1 MGWAVAPQ
9 ESRGSQHD
17 DAARQWS
24 VPRTAHNG
32 PGEERREPR
41 HSVLDLDAKGFDRL
55 PRPLRVVACRPLA
68 APRRMHDRDASG
80 HKASSATTTAT
91 HVRHRAPIVMT
102 ESDVVAEVKAALAP
116 MEVFVVAR
124 SAFGGLV
131 AAVAVPPAERLQ
143 GSVAEFLKEQLRSAR
158 ATASGARADRMA
170 KALRKVGELEWALE
184 QSGASRAPA
193 VVSQVATTSTESVQ
207 VCEVTEAARL
217 IDQIDPLWLSVLLPA
232 RLGGEV
238 LYESEAW
245 QSLRARAEAQLDAF
259 VGEQLLR
266 RCARAAF
273 GRCKALL
280 GKARDRKKQ
289 KQKIKTKKNE
299 PQQEEEE
306 APEVPAAAPRGAP
319 SPTEALAEWRAIV
332 TLLCAAEAA
341 TVCSGHV
348 VPAVPASVRSAF
360 ARQPKGVVGS
370 GSQCKGEGVS
380 CAEVAEQVVELEAE
394 VVAEV
399 EALCAAYWE
408 AVEAAGAGGDAPAQ
422 KGRVLRR
429 CDPNFKP
436 NPNPNSNPN
445 PNPDPNPH
453 PHPHSRPHPHPHP
466 HSHPHPHHHP
476 NQVRA
481 ARGLARCPGGAARGR
496 PHAAD
501 RAATRAASRA
511 AACAAA

>member
-1 MGWAVAPQ
+1 
-9 ESRGSQHD
+9 
-17 DAARQWS
+17 
-24 VPRTAHNG
+24 
-32 PGEERREPR
+32 
-41 HSVLDLDAKGFDRL
+41 
-55 PRPLRVVACRPLA
+55 
-68 APRRMHDRDASG
+68 
-80 HKASSATTTAT
+80 
-91 HVRHRAPIVMT
+91 MT
-102 ESDVVAEVKAALAP
+102 QADVVAEVKAALAP
-116 MEVFVVAR
+116 KEVFVVAR

-143 GSVAEFLKEQLRSAR
+143 GSVAEFLKERLRSAR
-158 ATASGARADRMA
+158 ATATGARADRMA
-170 KALRKVGELEWALE
+170 KALRTVGELEWALE
-184 QSGASRAPA
+184 QSSASRAPA
-193 VVSQVATTSTESVQ
+193 VVSQVATSTESVQ

-245 QSLRARAEAQLDAF
+245 QTLRAQAEAQLDAF

-280 GKARDRKKQ
+280 GKARDKKKQ
-289 KQKIKTKKNE
+289 KQKTKTKKSE
-299 PQQEEEE
+299 QQQQQQQET
-306 APEVPAAAPRGAP
+306 PEVPAAAPRGAP

-341 TVCSGHV
+341 AVCSGHA

-360 ARQPKGVVGS
+360 ARQPQGVVGS
-370 GSQCKGEGVS
+370 GSQRKGEGVS
-380 CAEVAEQVVELEAE
+380 CAEVAGQVVELEAEVGAE

-445 PNPDPNPH
+445 PNPNPH
-453 PHPHSRPHPHPHP
+453 PRPRPHPHPHP
-466 HSHPHPHHHP
+466 YRHHHAHAHP
-476 NQVRA
+476 NQVCA

-496 PHAAD
+496 PHAAA
-501 RAATRAASRA
+501 RAATRAPSRAASRA
-511 AACAAA
+511 ASRPAARATA

>member
-1 MGWAVAPQ
+1 
-9 ESRGSQHD
+9 
-17 DAARQWS
+17 
-24 VPRTAHNG
+24 
-32 PGEERREPR
+32 
-41 HSVLDLDAKGFDRL
+41 
-55 PRPLRVVACRPLA
+55 
-68 APRRMHDRDASG
+68 
-80 HKASSATTTAT
+80 
-91 HVRHRAPIVMT
+91 MT
-102 ESDVVAEVKAALAP
+102 QADVVAEVKAALAP
-116 MEVFVVAR
+116 KEVFVVAR

-131 AAVAVPPAERLQ
+131 AAVAAPPAERLQ
-143 GSVAEFLKEQLRSAR
+143 GSVAEFLEEQLRSAR
-158 ATASGARADRMA
+158 ATATGARADRMA
-170 KALRKVGELEWALE
+170 KAVRKVGELEWALE

-193 VVSQVATTSTESVQ
+193 VVSQVATSTESVQ

-217 IDQIDPLWLSVLLPA
+217 IDQIDPLWLSMLLPA

-245 QSLRARAEAQLDAF
+245 QSLRAQAEAQLDAF

-280 GKARDRKKQ
+280 GKARDKK
-289 KQKIKTKKNE
+289 KTKTKTKTKKNE
-299 PQQEEEE
+299 PQQQEEEE
-306 APEVPAAAPRGAP
+306 GPEVPAAAPRGAP

-341 TVCSGHV
+341 SMCSGHV

-380 CAEVAEQVVELEAE
+380 CAEVAGQVAELEAE
-394 VVAEV
+394 VGAEVVTEV

-436 NPNPNSNPN
+436 NPNPNPY
-445 PNPDPNPH
+445 PRARP
-453 PHPHSRPHPHPHP
+453 RPHPHPYP
-466 HSHPHPHHHP
+466 HHHPHPHP

-496 PHAAD
+496 PHAAA
-501 RAATRAASRA
+501 RAASRAASRA
-511 AACAAA
+511 AARAAA